1 MSTTNEGIMITTE
14 TDDDDN
20 VTYIYQL
27 TVVNNAGVELP
38 STGGSGT
45 SLISF
50 LGFLLTGLAAAG
62 LVMRRVTRRQAV

>member
-38 STGGSGT
+38 STGGPGT
-45 SLISF
+45 SLISL
-50 LGFLLTGLAAAG
+50 LGFLLAGFAGAG
-62 LVMRRVTRRQAV
+62 LVMRRVTKRQAV